1 MEISKYDKKFEYG
14 KILTEGDLND
24 MVDAINLS
32 IDGVNNVDAKS
43 ETAIKEA
50 TTAKNAVKTLEGL
63 ANSTE
68 AMETLAGQVVQ
79 IEENKND
86 ISEIQRTDT
95 PFASNATFFRNTG
108 GAGLAKD
115 EAYQMFKG
123 FFLNKEDNADNWYI
137 RGVDS
142 KTISIANEAKTI
154 LLSFPFYNPNGLNY
168 ITLADG
174 DYAGS
179 ILIVDMSYRKTTNY
193 GNRNYPEGAF
203 DTEQIRYGN
212 AVVNAYR
219 MKDLKDVPQDIEYL
233 KTVKN
238 PLPMLTQRGG
248 LILEG
253 NVSGGSS
260 TSSVDTYDLTD
271 MEGQIVA
278 VKLTTPNGGS
288 GQQICAYNILGEA
301 DELLLE
307 KVVGRN
313 STKID
318 DKVEVLSGYKKI
330 QICYSK
336 SLTPECYNKLLTN
349 PSDILKKMD
358 KEEYA
363 KHIEDYKDLSDEVRF
378 RTDTTIESITNNA
391 ILTAS
396 GKAGSSGHQ
405 IFSFD
410 VATATKARIKVEVG
424 YIGADKIAYA
434 ILDIYGNRIYQ
445 SPTISNNTVYQ
456 YEIEIM
462 EGADKLLVTSQ
473 KTTPSIV
480 EVLYR
485 ENLQEAVKEI
495 KDYLTPLPTSVTFI
509 GDSTGGG
516 INKPFLINY
525 FKGNGMKFYQENRG
539 GEQTNAM
546 GAYQGS
552 MPILISEALTIPAS
566 GSVEFTPVS
575 SLMKPNGL
583 MANYQTFG
591 QFDSIHDRIGIN
603 PVTIK
608 GVKGTIS
615 SSNTIDVR
623 GVVFY
628 NAGGYQVGTF
638 RPSQYAQTHELSF
651 STPPVGIKVCIN
663 AFSQDDVNQSTCH
676 VTINDTIIDLI
687 PHINKAGYY
696 LNSSGQEVAQEGYY
710 VSELIPLDVS
720 EPKTIYL
727 DGLAVGM
734 KLMFTRLEDGEEQYV
749 EQFYPVYSENYKL
762 FKDSVNLFYIN
773 NFLKT
778 GRELSEDWAYQVKI
792 LTDYAK
798 DKKFIFA
805 NTHYMFSGNTDE
817 EILKIENNL
826 RALFGNKYFSGYTY
840 LKDAGINDGLRCGLF
855 TAEQI
860 SGLDWKQVFLT
871 NSIDSG
877 TPNTNYDVH
886 QNRYAS
892 YLIARKFIE
901 IGIMLGYW
909 DEFDYSYETL
919 GAE

>member
-1 MEISKYDKKFEYG
+1 MAYKGKYKGSEIDTY
-14 KILTEGDLND
+14 LTK
-24 MVDAINLS
+24 
-32 IDGVNNVDAKS
+32 AKEMS
-43 ETAIKEA
+43 ETYPE
-50 TTAKNAVKTLEGL
+50 N
-63 ANSTE
+63 
-68 AMETLAGQVVQ
+68 VVQ

-95 PFASNATFFRNTG
+95 PFASNATFFRNGG

-123 FFLNKEDNADNWYI
+123 FFLNKEDNTDNWYI
-137 RGVDS
+137 RGVDGANI
-142 KTISIANEAKTI
+142 TISNEAKTV
-154 LLSFPFYNPNGLNY
+154 LLLFPFYNPNGLNY

-179 ILIVDMSYRKTTNY
+179 ILIVDMSYRKTIDY
-193 GNRNYPEGAF
+193 GNRSYPEGAF
-203 DTEQIRYGN
+203 DIEQIRYGN
-212 AVVNAYR
+212 EEVNAYR
-219 MKDLKDVPQDIEYL
+219 MKDLKDVPKDIEYL

-238 PLPMLTQRGG
+238 PLPMLAQRGG

-253 NVSGGSS
+253 NVSGSS
-260 TSSVDTYDLTD
+260 SVSSVDTYDLTG
-271 MEGQIVA
+271 MEGQTVV
-278 VKLTTPNGGS
+278 VKLTTQKGGS

-307 KVVGRN
+307 KVVGRT

-318 DKVEVLSGYKKI
+318 DEVEVLSGYKKI
-330 QICYSK
+330 QICYAK
-336 SLTPECYNKLLTN
+336 NITHECYNKLMTN
-349 PSDILKKMD
+349 PSAILEKLD

-363 KHIEDYKDLSDEVRF
+363 KHIEDYKELSDEVRYCQNTEYYKE
-378 RTDTTIESITNNA
+378 RQGAINEDGSNGSLGGGTVRYYDLTDIEKVFIDTPGVWTKVIKCAWITRDADDNVVR
-391 ILTAS
+391 LDPEPDT
-396 GKAGSSGHQ
+396 
-405 IFSFD
+405 
-410 VATATKARIKVEVG
+410 
-424 YIGADKIAYA
+424 YGAFT
-434 ILDIYGNRIYQ
+434 GF
-445 SPTISNNTVYQ
+445 V
-456 YEIEIM
+456 EIM
-462 EGADKLLVTSQ
+462 DNEVTL
-473 KTTPSIV
+473 
-480 EVLYR
+480 EVFMPRNAPVDTYLYKR
-485 ENLQEAVKEI
+485 KNLQESVHAIEEAI
-495 KDYLTPLPTSVTFI
+495 KPLPVSVTFI

-516 INKPFLINY
+516 INDPFLIKY
-525 FKGNGMKFYQENRG
+525 FKKNGMKYYKENRG

-552 MPILISEALTIPAS
+552 MPILIGEALTIPAS

-663 AFSQDDVNQSTCH
+663 AFNQDDVNQSTCH

-727 DGLAVGM
+727 DGLAVGI
-734 KLMFTRLEDGEEQYV
+734 KLMFTRLEDGEDQYV

-778 GRELSEDWAYQVKI
+778 GRELSEDWAYQAKI

-805 NTHYMFSGNTDE
+805 NTHYMFSGHTDE

-901 IGIMLGYW
+901 VGIMLGYW